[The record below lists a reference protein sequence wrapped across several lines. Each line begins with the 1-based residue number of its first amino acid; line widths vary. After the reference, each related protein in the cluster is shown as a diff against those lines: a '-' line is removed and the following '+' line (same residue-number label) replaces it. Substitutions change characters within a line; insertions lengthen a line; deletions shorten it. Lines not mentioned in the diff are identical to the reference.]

1 MDNKSLDLV
10 RLAQE
15 TKKLTALIVE
25 DEKEANRLLSA
36 TFSNFFSRV
45 HTTFSG
51 AEGLEAYQKYKP
63 DVVFIDI
70 MMEGMDGVE
79 LSRRIREINRNQII
93 AIISASDNI
102 NKISET
108 IEIGIN
114 SFVQKPIN
122 TQKIIDLLNT
132 IVQVIR
138 KRQGSRKR
146 KKRETKTFAISLPL
160 DIYEMVDESARAESI
175 SKNAIVIRALREYF
189 KNSKSEEEI

>member
-138 KRQGSRKR
+138 KR
-146 KKRETKTFAISLPL
+146 KKIETKTFSISLPL

>member
-10 RLAQE
+10 RLAKE

-36 TFSNFFSRV
+36 TFSNFFHRV

-51 AEGLEAYQKYKP
+51 AEGLEAYEKYKP
-63 DVVFIDI
+63 DVVFVDI
-70 MMEGMDGVE
+70 MMDGMDGVE
-79 LSRRIREINRNQII
+79 LSRKIREINKNQII

-122 TQKIIDLLNT
+122 TQKIIDLLNA

-138 KRQGSRKR
+138 KQ
-146 KKRETKTFAISLPL
+146 KKIETKTFSISLPL
-160 DIYEMVDESARAESI
+160 DIYEIVDESARAESI

-189 KNSKSEEEI
+189 KNKHKEEEI

>member
-10 RLAQE
+10 RLAKE
-15 TKKLTALIVE
+15 TKRLTALIVE

-36 TFSNFFSRV
+36 TFSNFFNRV

-51 AEGLEAYQKYKP
+51 AEGLEAYEKYKP

-70 MMEGMDGVE
+70 MMDGMDGVE
-79 LSRRIREINRNQII
+79 LSRKIREINRNQII

-122 TQKIIDLLNT
+122 TQKIIDLLNA

-138 KRQGSRKR
+138 KR
-146 KKRETKTFAISLPL
+146 KKIETKTFSISLPL
-160 DIYEMVDESARAESI
+160 DIYEIVDESARAESI

-189 KNSKSEEEI
+189 KNKHKEEEI